1 VHRRWKLVKMQNNL
15 PKQGGRRWNG
25 NVVLSDTAITRRSLL
40 KLRSRVPRWRIHSG
54 NNVTRKNMEK
64 NEERKEVM
72 PKHHATTMANRAT
85 EPEERRKGKKVGK
98 IIPKWKNDEAPMWN
112 EAI

>member
-1 VHRRWKLVKMQNNL
+1 
-15 PKQGGRRWNG
+15 
-25 NVVLSDTAITRRSLL
+25 
-40 KLRSRVPRWRIHSG
+40 
-54 NNVTRKNMEK
+54 MEK